1 MATDKIRRYIIPNIP
16 YLFAFWFC
24 LKLGT
29 AYRMAAG
36 ADFGNK
42 LIGMMQTLSPALGD
56 IAPGFHAFD
65 WLVGLAGAGLLRL
78 VIYMKVKNAKKFRRD
93 VEYGS
98 ARWGTQEDIKPFVD
112 PKFQNNVIL
121 TGTEFL
127 TMNTRPKNPAN
138 ARNLNCC
145 VIGSSGSG
153 KTRFWL
159 TPQLLQAHSSFCV
172 VDPKGGILGQV
183 GSFLQK
189 QGYKIK
195 VFNSIDFSK
204 SMHYNPLSYIKTE
217 SDILKFV
224 NALIENTKGDG
235 KEGDP
240 FWTKAETLLYCALI
254 GYIVFEGPEEERN
267 LNSLVEMLGSME
279 VKEEDESFLNAIDY
293 MFKGLEKREPEH
305 FAVRQYT
312 KFRLASGKTMK
323 SILISC
329 GARLA
334 PFDIGQL
341 REIMSYDEMELDR
354 MGDRKTAT
362 FFIISDTD
370 STYNFIVALAFSQM
384 FNLLCERADNKYGG
398 RLPHH
403 VRVLWDEAANTGQVP
418 QLEKLVA
425 VIRSREISLCLF
437 LQAQSQLKALYKD
450 HAETIMGNMDSVI
463 FLGGREH
470 STIKELSEVLGK
482 ETISMYTEGRTRGQ
496 SESYNQNL
504 QRLGKELM
512 TMDELITMPG
522 DKCILQL
529 RGLRPFL
536 SPKYDLK
543 KHPNYKHTAEADKR
557 NAFDASRLVTRRMK
571 VKADEVYA
579 VYEAPDEPV
588 MYTDED
594 EDILNYDDLDDPD
607 AFA

>member
-1 MATDKIRRYIIPNIP
+1 MRQ
-16 YLFAFWFC
+16 
-24 LKLGT
+24 G
-29 AYRMAAG
+29 
-36 ADFGNK
+36 
-42 LIGMMQTLSPALGD
+42 
-56 IAPGFHAFD
+56 
-65 WLVGLAGAGLLRL
+65 
-78 VIYMKVKNAKKFRRD
+78 
-93 VEYGS
+93 
-98 ARWGTQEDIKPFVD
+98 
-112 PKFQNNVIL
+112 
-121 TGTEFL
+121 
-127 TMNTRPKNPAN
+127 
-138 ARNLNCC
+138 
-145 VIGSSGSG
+145 
-153 KTRFWL
+153 
-159 TPQLLQAHSSFCV
+159 
-172 VDPKGGILGQV
+172 
-183 GSFLQK
+183 GSFLL
-189 QGYKIK
+189 Y
-195 VFNSIDFSK
+195 
-204 SMHYNPLSYIKTE
+204 
-217 SDILKFV
+217 
-224 NALIENTKGDG
+224 DG

-370 STYNFIVALAFSQM
+370 STYNFVVALAFSQM

-496 SESYNQNL
+496 SESYNQNM

-543 KHPNYKHTAEADKR
+543 KHPNYRHTAEADKR